1 MVPMAVLQIA
11 IIKLGFNFE
20 LGRGYIL
27 FDLTRSIFWSKLLL
41 RFNCRRLGGSTS
53 IVCFSPLSRWHFL
66 CGLLKLTF
74 KNEDNAKTGDV
85 FIPWLARACCKSL
98 AMNVAQTQRA

>member
-1 MVPMAVLQIA
+1 MVPVSVLQIA
-11 IIKLGFNFE
+11 IIKLAFNFE

-27 FDLTRSIFWSKLLL
+27 LDLTRSIFWSKLLL

-53 IVCFSPLSRWHFL
+53 SVCFSSLSRWHFLL

-74 KNEDNAKTGDV
+74 NNEDNAKTGDV
-85 FIPWLARACCKSL
+85 YIPWLARGCCKSP
-98 AMNVAQTQRA
+98 